1 MLVDYEEN
9 KRTIIISSHLMS
21 ELENL
26 FERVLIIDKGSL
38 LLNEEMETIREKA
51 RVISGDRER
60 VEDLL
65 KDKKVIYRQY
75 IGRLANY
82 TVFDNFTEDELSD
95 FKRLNINYSP
105 INLQKLFVNL
115 SRGGNFN
122 GKE

>member
-1 MLVDYEEN
+1 M
-9 KRTIIISSHLMS
+9 
-21 ELENL
+21 
-26 FERVLIIDKGSL
+26 
-38 LLNEEMETIREKA
+38 NEEMETIREKA
-51 RVISGDRER
+51 WVISGDRER

-115 SRGGNFN
+115 S
-122 GKE
+122 KKWYC